1 METFVEIAKYLGR
14 ILWLA
19 LPVVLAGAAHM
30 GIVAADLAPWLKI
43 PLDGGATFRGKRVF
57 GNNKTV
63 RGLLAMALL
72 TALFFQLQALLHE
85 RSEWVRAAS
94 FFDYTLPGSLWSPL
108 AAGAVYG
115 LGYALAEL
123 PNSLVKRQLGI
134 GTGREA
140 KGTLRWIFLV
150 VDQGDSVLGCLVAI
164 LLFWR
169 MPWHVFVTT
178 LVVCTGLHLAMNAL
192 LYLARLRRRPA

>member
-1 METFVEIAKYLGR
+1 METLVEIPIYLGR

-30 GIVAADLAPWLKI
+30 GVVSADIAPWLKI
-43 PLDGGATFRGKRVF
+43 PLDGGAIFRGKRVF

-63 RGLLAMALL
+63 RGLLAMALF
-72 TALFFQLQALLHE
+72 TALFFQLQSILYE
-85 RSEWVRAAS
+85 RFEWARSAS
-94 FFDYTLPGSLWSPL
+94 FFDYTLPGRIWSPI

-123 PNSLVKRQLGI
+123 PNSLVKRRLGI
-134 GTGREA
+134 GAGREA
-140 KGTLRWIFLV
+140 TGVLRWIFLV
-150 VDQGDSVLGCLVAI
+150 VDQGDSVLGCLLAI

-169 MPWHVFVTT
+169 MPWHVFVST
-178 LVVCTGLHLAMNAL
+178 LAVCTGLHLALNAL
-192 LYLARLRRRPA
+192 LYAARLRRRPV